1 MDYLQE
7 IQDLLKE
14 RNLVKRKQE
23 KAANSQKDNWFFT
36 QILLQ
41 GATFVA
47 PFFMQK
53 IVQYPMKKILILTI
67 IYSSFLVLLN
77 ASTLNL
83 SISSNPSRLNP
94 ILSNDSASSEI
105 SSWLFNGLFKYNTQG
120 KITTDLASS
129 YEFKDN
135 THLIVHLKQ
144 NVLWHDKNKFTA
156 HDVVFTYKTILNPA
170 VYTSIASNFKNVQSV
185 TALDDYTLEIVYTT
199 PYFKALEIWMVGIL
213 PKHILEN
220 DPDLMK
226 SSFNKNPIGTGSYK
240 LKSFKPSSDIE
251 LIANEDYFEGKPK
264 IDTILYKFLPDAT
277 TSFLMLKQNN
287 LDLGGLTPL
296 QADRQL
302 DDKFKKDYQIIEQP
316 SFAYTYLGFNLT
328 HEKFKDLRVRQ
339 ALNLAINRQE
349 LVDILFFGHGKICT
363 GPFLPGS
370 FAFNDSVPIPT
381 QDIQKAKALLLE
393 AGYDEAHPFSF
404 EVVTNTGNDIRINAA
419 EILQYQLAKIGVTMK
434 IRVMEWQAFLNT
446 VVHPRNFEAVIL
458 GWSLALMPDAYPI
471 WHSDSDKKGAFNF
484 VGYHN
489 KEVDALIEKASKT
502 VDLNELESLYK
513 TIFVKITQDVPY
525 LFLYIPS
532 SITVVNSSI
541 KNIEPSIIGITH
553 NQKDWIK
560 E

>member
-1 MDYLQE
+1 
-7 IQDLLKE
+7 
-14 RNLVKRKQE
+14 
-23 KAANSQKDNWFFT
+23 
-36 QILLQ
+36 
-41 GATFVA
+41 
-47 PFFMQK
+47 
-53 IVQYPMKKILILTI
+53 MKKLLFILCIMHT
-67 IYSSFLVLLN
+67 FLLFVQ

-105 SSWLFNGLFKYNTQG
+105 SSWLFNGLFKYDTQG
-120 KITTDLASS
+120 KITTELASD
-129 YEFKDN
+129 YTFKDK

-144 NVLWHDKNKFTA
+144 NVLWHDKTKFTA
-156 HDVVFTYKTILNPA
+156 HDVVFTYNTIKNPA

-185 TALDDYTLEIVYTT
+185 TALDDYTLEIVYST

-213 PKHILEN
+213 PKHLLEHET
-220 DPDLMK
+220 DLMK

-302 DDKFKKDYQIIEQP
+302 DEKFKKDYQIIEQP
-316 SFAYTYLGFNLT
+316 SFAYTYLGFNLNN
-328 HEKFKDLRVRQ
+328 EKFKDLRVRQ

-349 LVDILFFGHGKICT
+349 LVDILFFGHGQICT

-370 FAFNDSVPIPT
+370 FAFNDAIKTPI

-393 AGYDEAHPFSF
+393 AGYDENHPFIF
-404 EVVTNTGNDIRINAA
+404 EVITNTGNDIRINAA

-446 VVHPRNFEAVIL
+446 VVHPRNFETVLL

-489 KEVDALIEKASKT
+489 YEVDALIEKASKT
-502 VDLNELESLYK
+502 IDLGELETLYK
-513 TIFVKITQDVPY
+513 EIFAKITQDIPY

-541 KNIEPSIIGITH
+541 KNIEPAIIGITH